1 MEIKTLGKW
10 QIVME
15 DKWHYL
21 ANLYNS
27 NGEVILRSEA
37 YSALSGVKSG
47 IETIKKNIES
57 DNFALSVDKNGKY
70 FFKLYS
76 SSTRLLCVSD
86 TFQDLETCKNNIEQ
100 VKRFYNSPITIC
112 K

>member
-1 MEIKTLGKW
+1 MTTNQLGKW
-10 QIVME
+10 QIVIE

-21 ANLYNS
+21 ALLINS
-27 NGEVILRSEA
+27 HGEVIMRSET

-47 IETIKKNIES
+47 IETIKKNIGN

-76 SSTRLLCVSD
+76 SSTRLLCISD
-86 TFQDLETCKNNIEQ
+86 VFQNLETCKKSIEQ
-100 VKRFYNSPITIC
+100 VKQFYNSPITIS